1 MTRMKFERLRRLL
14 TQEALAK
21 RIGIPRTV
29 LSELENWRWIR
40 CPPRCELKLKAF
52 FGLSFGELMQLAP
65 SESSGKE
72 TLRAWRRLQKQIA

>member
-1 MTRMKFERLRRLL
+1 MTRMKYERLRRLL

-40 CPPRCELKLKAF
+40 CPPRCIGKLMDY
-52 FGLSFGELMQLAP
+52 FGMSFDELMQPAP
-65 SESSGKE
+65 PSAKGMDR
-72 TLRAWRRLQKQIA
+72 LRAWQKLQKRIA